1 MNLSLQFAIVD
12 FLMMFVLWFVLW
24 IVTKHNNDPGFTKG
38 IVFALSIVI
47 IPQLLFLLYV
57 SFKCNENARK
67 TSNLLL
73 ILLFTIYALSFL
85 LGYILYAPFIMFLLI
100 LIMFLPHKCA
110 KA

>member
-1 MNLSLQFAIVD
+1 MNLSLQFAIFD
-12 FLMMFVLWFVLW
+12 FLMMFVLWIVLW
-24 IVTKHNNDPGFTKG
+24 IVTKHNNDPGWEG

-57 SFKCNENARK
+57 SFKCNENARR

-85 LGYILYAPFIMFLLI
+85 LGFLLFAPFIMFLLI